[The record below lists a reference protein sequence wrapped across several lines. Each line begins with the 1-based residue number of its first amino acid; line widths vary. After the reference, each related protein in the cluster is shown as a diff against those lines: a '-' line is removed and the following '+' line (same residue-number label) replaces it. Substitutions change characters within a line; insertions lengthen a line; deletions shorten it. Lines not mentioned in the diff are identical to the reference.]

1 MSVTCQCEDMSVHR
15 VSTLSV
21 HNNFLNEGTV
31 FCALAAVLC
40 ICKYVLF

>member
-15 VSTLSV
+15 VSALCV
-21 HNNFLNEGTV
+21 RNDFLNEGTV